1 MSSIVD
7 NVIQRWRKQRN
18 IKMLHPN
25 YNECYAF
32 VGVGSHALQNLY
44 PVLQYLGIKLKY
56 VCCKNSN
63 KIPLIEQR
71 FDVIGTTSLDM
82 ILNDDEV
89 KGVFVCTSPQSHY
102 ELCHRVIKAGKYL
115 FVEKPPCQ
123 NIIQLKELI
132 NLDCNHT
139 TMVGVQKRYSPFV
152 QTLKNCLHKSRPI
165 SYTMIYHTGSYPEGN
180 PLTELFIH
188 PMDLVTHLFGK
199 AEVKGFQRL
208 NEKETTT
215 IQILLSHKDISGFIE
230 LSTAH
235 SWAVPKEQLH
245 INTYCGEYRLENME
259 KLTYYPH
266 TKKICGVPLEKLGLF
281 TAKEQILA
289 MRNNF
294 SPLVSNNQLY
304 SQGFLSEIKSFV
316 DMVEHSGKNISP
328 LPSLLNTYQ
337 IIDSIGEDGFN
348 QNHN

>member
-1 MSSIVD
+1 MSGIVD

-18 IKMLHPN
+18 IRMLQSE
-25 YNECYAF
+25 YSCCYAF

-56 VCCKNSN
+56 ICCKNSN
-63 KIPLIEQR
+63 KIPLIERR

-89 KGVFVCTSPQSHY
+89 KGVFVCVAPQSHY
-102 ELCHRVIKAGKYL
+102 DICRRVIKAGKYL

-132 NLDCNHT
+132 DLDCNHI

-152 QTLKNCLHKSRPI
+152 QQLKLRLHKSNPT

-188 PMDLVTHLFGK
+188 TIDLVTHLFGK
-199 AEVKGFQRL
+199 AEVKSFQRL
-208 NEKETTT
+208 SEKETTT

-230 LSTAH
+230 LSTSY
-235 SWAVPKEQLH
+235 SWSLPKEQLD

-259 KLTYYPH
+259 RLTYCPH
-266 TKKICGVPLEKLGLF
+266 PKKICGVPLEKIGLF
-281 TAKEQILA
+281 TTEEQIIGE
-289 MRNNF
+289 RNNF
-294 SPLVSNNQLY
+294 SPLVSNNQLH
-304 SQGFLSEIKSFV
+304 SQGFISEIKSFA
-316 DMVEHSGKNISP
+316 DMVEHRGKNISP
-328 LPSLLNTYQ
+328 LPSLLNTYKILEILSRQ
-337 IIDSIGEDGFN
+337 E
-348 QNHN
+348 